1 MPVKLGTSTFS
12 PIKAVYRGLIQ
23 PTLTSNASANFA
35 IGGNVV
41 LAKSFLSVNIR
52 MGQYYN
58 STHEA
63 SGTTSSLQI
72 TGTNQ
77 LTYRNMFNQGGIKGY
92 CQINWEVI
100 EYI

>member
-1 MPVKLGTSTFS
+1 MAVIGSTAFS

-23 PTLTSNASANFA
+23 PSLTSNASATFS

-41 LAKSFLSVNIR
+41 LAKSFLTTSIR
-52 MGQYYN
+52 MGQYYQA
-58 STHEA
+58 TDQA
-63 SGTTSSLQI
+63 SGTNSSLQI
-72 TGTNQ
+72 TGTNS
-77 LTYRNMFNQGGIKGY
+77 LTYRNMFNQGQLRGY